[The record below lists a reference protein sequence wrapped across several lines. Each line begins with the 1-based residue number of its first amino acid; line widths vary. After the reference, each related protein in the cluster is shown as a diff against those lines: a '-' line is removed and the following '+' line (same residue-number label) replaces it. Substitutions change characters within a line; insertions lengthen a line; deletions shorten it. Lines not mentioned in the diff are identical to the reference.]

1 MSTTVAPS
9 PLPAGPTL
17 DRGFA
22 LLRRHARA
30 LLVPQVVLHLI
41 PLAIAIVATLIG
53 FLLLGDVATKFET
66 VREST
71 WTGDSTL
78 VRREVAQYTD
88 GQWAVLVAVL
98 AVSAVAFAWF
108 QVAAF
113 VAVVRGTERVE
124 AGQASPPPKDAVREA
139 LGQTPRLFA
148 LGVVFLL
155 GLAAAGAVAGLVVL
169 AVGGLKPA
177 LMVLAIV
184 GALIAFVLVRL
195 CLWPIAHLS
204 EGTGL
209 ASFSRAWTLTRA
221 QFWPLAL
228 LLLLLLIVVAA
239 VTAVLGIVTAFLPG
253 GIAQD
258 DSAITMSAVIPYAVT
273 VAVTGIV
280 ATAVLTPALVLAYR
294 TLRAAEDGED
304 GPTAGEAVGSTE
316 SPTRGGSASRIP

>member
-1 MSTTVAPS
+1 MESAAISTPAAPS
-9 PLPAGPTL
+9 RLPAGPTL

-53 FLLLGDVATKFET
+53 FLLLGDVATRFET

-88 GQWAVLVAVL
+88 GQWVVLGAVL
-98 AVSAVAFAWF
+98 AVSAVAFVWF

-113 VAVVRGTERVE
+113 VAVVRGTERAE
-124 AGQASPPPKDAVREA
+124 AGQAPPPLKDAVREA
-139 LGQTPRLFA
+139 LAQTPRLFA
-148 LGVVFLL
+148 VGVVFLL
-155 GLAAAGAVAGLVVL
+155 GLAAAVAVAALIAL

-177 LMVLAIV
+177 LIVLAID
-184 GALIAFVLVRL
+184 GALIALVLVRL
-195 CLWPIAHLS
+195 SPWAVVLLS
-204 EGTGL
+204 EGAGL
-209 ASFSRAWTLTRA
+209 RSFPRAWALTRA

-228 LLLLLLIVVAA
+228 LLVLLVLVVAA
-239 VTAVLGIVTAFLPG
+239 VTIVLGIVTAYLPG

-258 DSAITMSAVIPYAVT
+258 DATITMTAVIPYAVT

-280 ATAVLTPALVLAYR
+280 ATGIVTPALVLAYR
-294 TLRAAEDGED
+294 ALRALEPGASA
-304 GPTAGEAVGSTE
+304 PT
-316 SPTRGGSASRIP
+316 SR

>member
-1 MSTTVAPS
+1 MESAAISTPAAPS
-9 PLPAGPTL
+9 RLPAGPTL
-17 DRGFA
+17 DRGFG

-53 FLLLGDVATKFET
+53 FLLLGDVATRFET

-88 GQWAVLVAVL
+88 GQWVVLGAVL

-113 VAVVRGTERVE
+113 VAVVRGTERAE
-124 AGQASPPPKDAVREA
+124 AGQAPPPLKDAVREA
-139 LGQTPRLFA
+139 LAQTPRLFA
-148 LGVVFLL
+148 VGVVFLL
-155 GLAAAGAVAGLVVL
+155 GLAAAVAVAALIAL

-177 LMVLAIV
+177 LIVLAID
-184 GALIAFVLVRL
+184 GALIALVLVRL
-195 CLWPIAHLS
+195 SPWAVVLLS
-204 EGTGL
+204 EGAGL
-209 ASFSRAWTLTRA
+209 RSFSRAWALTRA

-228 LLLLLLIVVAA
+228 LLVLLVLVVAA
-239 VTAVLGIVTAFLPG
+239 VTIVLGIITAYLPG

-258 DSAITMSAVIPYAVT
+258 DATITMTAVIPYAVT

-280 ATAVLTPALVLAYR
+280 ATGIVTPALVLAYR
-294 TLRAAEDGED
+294 ALRALEPG
-304 GPTAGEAVGSTE
+304 T
-316 SPTRGGSASRIP
+316 SAATSR

>member
-1 MSTTVAPS
+1 METAAISTPAAPS
-9 PLPAGPTL
+9 RLPAGPTL

-30 LLVPQVVLHLI
+30 LLVPQIVLHLI

-78 VRREVAQYTD
+78 VRREVDQYTD
-88 GQWAVLVAVL
+88 GQWVVLGVVL

-108 QVAAF
+108 QAAAF
-113 VAVVRGTERVE
+113 VAVVRGTERAE
-124 AGQASPPPKDAVREA
+124 AGEPPPPLKAAVREA

-148 LGVVFLL
+148 VGVVFLL
-155 GLAAAGAVAGLVVL
+155 GLAAAVAAAMLL
-169 AVGGLKPA
+169 ALSVGGLKPA
-177 LMVLAIV
+177 LIVLAV
-184 GALIAFVLVRL
+184 GGALIALVLVRL
-195 CLWPIAHLS
+195 SPWAVVQLR

-209 ASFSRAWTLTRA
+209 RSFSRAWTLTRA

-228 LLLLLLIVVAA
+228 LLVLLAIVVAA
-239 VTAVLGIVTAFLPG
+239 VTIVLGILTAYLPG

-258 DSAITMSAVIPYAVT
+258 DATITMSAVIPYAVT

-280 ATAVLTPALVLAYR
+280 ATGIVTPALVLAYR
-294 TLRAAEDGED
+294 TLRAFA
-304 GPTAGEAVGSTE
+304 P
-316 SPTRGGSASRIP
+316 GGDAPAPR